1 MTLIQSIFHAFG
13 AGLLEPSTGIV
24 GHNRGAAFTPH
35 EGPALLVGGMRLQA
49 GMPMREA
56 MDMPRWVVGTFGQG
70 DEIVVQAE
78 GAPPAAALAA
88 LAAAGLPLVT
98 GQARDDR
105 AGHAQYAGLDAAGR
119 RRAAT
124 DPRGDGDAPAA

>member
-78 GAPPAAALAA
+78 GATPAAA
-88 LAAAGLPLVT
+88 
-98 GQARDDR
+98 R
-105 AGHAQYAGLDAAGR
+105 AGQAQYARLDATGR
-119 RRAAT
+119 LRAAT